1 VTSEELLFELAPRAD
16 TRSAGDGRPPRP
28 WRPLLLLLPAAV
40 LVGVLLVLPLVTTIV
55 VSLAGWGAHYRE
67 IADDSGVRHAIRN
80 SVWWLAFAPLVCLGG
95 LGLARLARGGRRG
108 HAFLIGVFAAP
119 VAASALISGIAFRLI
134 FDPRPA
140 RGTVS
145 ALIGTVSDVE
155 IPFLGSGW
163 LWVVLASAFAWQ
175 WIGLAAVV
183 FRAGLGEIPRDLLR
197 VARTFGA
204 GPIRRLTS
212 VVIPALF
219 PVGALVLVIVLVG
232 TARIFDMVV
241 ITAPG
246 SMQDRF
252 DVVGLHWWRWQSDLG
267 DGAAAAL
274 AVLMFLI
281 VGGAALACLWGLS
294 REWPGGGRP
303 ADPAPKAMR
312 NANAAPTPGAASA
325 ASAAAAW
332 RRWPA
337 RLLAALAVV
346 FWAMPLLVLV
356 LTSAHNP
363 RAAAGSGWW
372 HGAFGLDSYRQAFAS
387 GELASALVS
396 TGGRALAAAIVL
408 VLVAAPA
415 AYALAWGGMS
425 RLTVRVLIG
434 LTAVLAVVPPQ
445 AVILPLGNVFHRL
458 HLLGAPT
465 SLVMVHAAFGT
476 PLAVLL
482 LRNAFALVPRDVVRT
497 RQLEPEPASALL
509 AVAALSWPAVLTV
522 AVLEFV
528 LVWNDFI
535 VGLLLGGSEAHQ
547 IMLVLFQESRQ
558 FTTSSGVLAAG
569 SVVSLVIPLAIVL
582 ATGKW
587 LVRGL
592 TEGVTR

>member
-1 VTSEELLFELAPRAD
+1 MKSEELLFELAPRAD
-16 TRSAGDGRPPRP
+16 TRSAGEGRPPRP
-28 WRPLLLLLPAAV
+28 WRPLLLLVPAAV

-67 IADDSGVRHAIRN
+67 IAGDSGVRHAIRN

-95 LGLARLARGGRRG
+95 LALARLGRGGRRG

-119 VAASALISGIAFRLI
+119 VAASALVSGIAFRLI

-145 ALIGTVSDVE
+145 ALISTVSDVE
-155 IPFLGSGW
+155 VPFLGSGW

-197 VARTFGA
+197 VVRTFGA
-204 GPIRRLTS
+204 GPVRKLTS
-212 VVIPALF
+212 VIVPALF
-219 PVGALVLVIVLVG
+219 PVGALVLLIVLVG

-241 ITAPG
+241 ITVPG

-274 AVLMFLI
+274 ATLMFLI

-303 ADPAPKAMR
+303 PGSERRVAR
-312 NANAAPTPGAASA
+312 AAGP
-325 ASAAAAW
+325 
-332 RRWPA
+332 RRWA
-337 RLLAALAVV
+337 IRLFAALAVV

-356 LTSAHNP
+356 LTSLHTP

-372 HGAFGLDSYRQAFAS
+372 DGAFGLDSYRQAFGS

-396 TGGRALAAAIVL
+396 TGGRALAAAILL
-408 VLVAAPA
+408 VLVAVPA

-434 LTAVLAVVPPQ
+434 LTAVLAVVPPH
-445 AVILPLGNVFHRL
+445 AVILPLGNVFNHL

-465 SLVMVHAAFGT
+465 SLVIVHAAFGT

-528 LVWNDFI
+528 LVWNDFV

-547 IMLVLFQESRQ
+547 IMLVLFQEARQ

-582 ATGKW
+582 TTGKW

>member
-1 VTSEELLFELAPRAD
+1 MSEDLLFELAPRAD
-16 TRSAGDGRPPRP
+16 TRSAGGARPPRP
-28 WRPLLLLLPAAV
+28 WRTLLLLAPAAV

-55 VSLAGWGAHYRE
+55 VSLGGWGSHYKAVAGDE
-67 IADDSGVRHAIRN
+67 GVRHAVRD
-80 SVWWLAFAPLVCLGG
+80 SVAWLAFAPLVCLGG
-95 LGLARLARGGRRG
+95 LGLARLGSGGGRPAR
-108 HAFLIGVFAAP
+108 AFLIGVFAAP
-119 VAASALISGIAFRLI
+119 VAVAALVSGIAFRLI
-134 FDPRPA
+134 FDPRSA
-140 RGTVS
+140 RGTVN
-145 ALIGTVSDVE
+145 ALLDAVTGVE

-163 LWVVLASAFAWQ
+163 IWLVLGSAFAWQ

-197 VARTFGA
+197 VARAFGA
-204 GPIRRLTS
+204 GPIRRFTS
-212 VVIPALF
+212 VIMPSLF

-232 TARIFDMVV
+232 TARIFDMIV

-246 SMQDRF
+246 SMQDQV

-267 DGAAAAL
+267 DGGAAAL
-274 AVLMFLI
+274 SVLMFLI

-294 REWPGGGRP
+294 REWPGGGRSNR
-303 ADPAPKAMR
+303 PAPSAR
-312 NANAAPTPGAASA
+312 TEAP
-325 ASAAAAW
+325 AAA
-332 RRWPA
+332 RRRSWTV
-337 RLLAALAVV
+337 RLLAALAVA
-346 FWAMPLLVLV
+346 FWTMPLLVLV
-356 LTSAHNP
+356 LTSVHTP
-363 RAAAGSGWW
+363 RAAARTSWW
-372 HGAFGLDSYRQAFAS
+372 HGGFGLGSFRQAFDS
-387 GELASALVS
+387 GELTSALVS
-396 TGGRALAAAIVL
+396 TGGRALAAATLL
-408 VLVAAPA
+408 VLVAVPA

-425 RLTVRVLIG
+425 RLTVRALIG
-434 LTAVLAVVPPQ
+434 VSAVLAVAPPQ
-445 AVILPLGNVFHRL
+445 AIILPLGNVFHEL

-465 SLVMVHAAFGT
+465 SLVMVHAAFGA

-509 AVAALSWPAVLTV
+509 AVATLSWPAVLTV

-547 IMLVLFQESRQ
+547 IMLVLFAESRQ
-558 FTTSSGVLAAG
+558 FTTSSGVLAADA
-569 SVVSLVIPLAIVL
+569 VVSFVIPLALVL